1 MHVTSE
7 LSKNNVQNKA
17 LNDSFKRIGGRLKTA
32 RKARGLRLADV
43 AQELRISNGYLKFL
57 EAGDFDALPAP
68 TYVSGF
74 LRSYGGFVGLD
85 GAALASR
92 YSTLRGNAAT
102 TTAYSLP
109 MTARPPQRSAP
120 AVASVCVVLAVIAYG
135 GWYVISGPKTPD
147 AAVESELA
155 VVELEGKRSETMELN
170 ATIKDFGENDGDTTA
185 VNDAANGAV
194 LTAGSGNAVPT
205 APAAV
210 TSAMIATAMIAT
222 PTVETPQLDTATGD
236 TAATRDAGSGNADA
250 GNAGAGNAGV
260 ATANIANLDSDL
272 NTSPTANTLNAAVS
286 AVSDGS
292 GTELTPGRT
301 AAIAGLRDPDLE
313 ITIRAKAS
321 SWVEIVRDDGTSVV
335 TKLMKAGETYIV
347 DDGSTLYLSTGNAG
361 GIELVTHD
369 NDVIQLGA
377 VGEIVRDLPLIKSR
391 LKNRF

>member
-1 MHVTSE
+1 MHVTGE

-147 AAVESELA
+147 AAVETELA
-155 VVELEGKRSETMELN
+155 GVEIDGKNPETMELN
-170 ATIKDFGENDGDTTA
+170 ATIKDFNEIERDATA
-185 VNDAANGAV
+185 VNGAAKSAV
-194 LTAGSGNAVPT
+194 
-205 APAAV
+205 PAAV
-210 TSAMIATAMIAT
+210 TSATIATAMIAA

-236 TAATRDAGSGNADA
+236 TAATRDAGS

>member
-1 MHVTSE
+1 
-7 LSKNNVQNKA
+7 
-17 LNDSFKRIGGRLKTA
+17 
-32 RKARGLRLADV
+32 
-43 AQELRISNGYLKFL
+43 
-57 EAGDFDALPAP
+57 
-68 TYVSGF
+68 
-74 LRSYGGFVGLD
+74 
-85 GAALASR
+85 
-92 YSTLRGNAAT
+92 
-102 TTAYSLP
+102 
-109 MTARPPQRSAP
+109 
-120 AVASVCVVLAVIAYG
+120 
-135 GWYVISGPKTPD
+135 
-147 AAVESELA
+147 
-155 VVELEGKRSETMELN
+155 
-170 ATIKDFGENDGDTTA
+170 
-185 VNDAANGAV
+185 
-194 LTAGSGNAVPT
+194 
-205 APAAV
+205 
-210 TSAMIATAMIAT
+210 MIAT

-272 NTSPTANTLNAAVS
+272 NASPTANTLNAAVS

-361 GIELVTHD
+361 GIELVMHD